1 MTMIRSD
8 NFVNA
13 VQPKE
18 IFASRSISLPPLIYL
33 HIKLRPIAIASAPF
47 SIPKEQINILV
58 GTGHLYGSYVTSIIV
73 NNHYLTKMFAKSPT
87 LCLKI
92 NI

>member
-33 HIKLRPIAIASAPF
+33 HIKLRPKAIALASF
-47 SIPKEQINILV
+47 SIMEQINILI
-58 GTGHLYGSYVTSIIV
+58 GRGHLYGTGCSLNIV
-73 NNHYLTKMFAKSPT
+73 FFSNF
-87 LCLKI
+87 
-92 NI
+92 